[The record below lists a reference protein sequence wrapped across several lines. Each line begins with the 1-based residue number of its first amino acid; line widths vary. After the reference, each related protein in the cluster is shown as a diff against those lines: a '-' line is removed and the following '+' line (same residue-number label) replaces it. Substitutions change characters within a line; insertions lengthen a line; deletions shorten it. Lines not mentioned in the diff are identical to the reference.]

1 MRDEV
6 CRLLSEA
13 LASLIR
19 DGVLSADDAPDV
31 QVERAKSAEHGDFA
45 SNLAMVLAK
54 SARMKP
60 RDLAE
65 KLCAAI
71 PASAIVA
78 RTEIAGPGFINVFLS
93 ADAYHDLP
101 DRIRAQGEQ
110 YGTSKAGLGRRVM
123 VEFVSAN
130 PTGPLH
136 VGHGRGA
143 AYGDA
148 LARVLRAAGF
158 EAVSEYY
165 INDAGRQMDILAVSV
180 WLRYLELCGEAV
192 TFPTA
197 AYQGDYIFDIAAT
210 LHREDQATHQTSV
223 TALFEGLPP
232 EDDALLDA
240 LIARG
245 KQLLGEDGFRRV
257 HALARDTLVDDIR
270 SDLGQ
275 FGVEYQTW
283 FSEQSLIDS
292 GAVQAAVE
300 ALKENKFLYQ
310 KDGAWWFRT
319 TDFGDEKD
327 RVVLRA
333 NGNHTYF
340 ATDIAYHHDKIA
352 RGFEHVINIWGAD
365 HHGYIKRVK
374 ASMSALGLDPQA
386 LTVLLVQFAVL
397 YRSGEKVSMST
408 RSGEF
413 VTLREL
419 RDEVGRDAAR
429 FFYALRKPDQHM
441 DFDLDLAKTQ
451 SSDNPVYYVQY
462 AHARICSVF
471 RQLAEK
477 GIAVD
482 LSEADPQLLIETR
495 EADLLQKLSRYPE
508 VVESAARSYEPHQ
521 VAYYLRELANDFHT
535 YYNAH
540 PFLAAEADI
549 RLARLS
555 LIDATRQ
562 VIANALGLLG
572 VGAPER
578 M

>member
-1 MRDEV
+1 MRNEV
-6 CRLLSEA
+6 CQLLGEAVATLKKESVISEPDDVPIQIER
-13 LASLIR
+13 SR
-19 DGVLSADDAPDV
+19 NAD
-31 QVERAKSAEHGDFA
+31 HGDFA

-54 SARMKP
+54 RAGLKP
-60 RDLAE
+60 RELAE
-65 KLCAAI
+65 KICAALPTSPVI
-71 PASAIVA
+71 D
-78 RTEIAGPGFINVFLS
+78 RTEIAGPGFINIFL
-93 ADAYHDLP
+93 APDAYHDLP
-101 DRIRAQGEQ
+101 DQIRVSGTR
-110 YGTSKAGLGRRVM
+110 YGTSKVGAGHRVM

-158 EAVSEYY
+158 DAVSEYY
-165 INDAGRQMDILAVSV
+165 INDAGRQMDILALSV
-180 WLRYLELCGEAV
+180 WLRYLELCGE
-192 TFPTA
+192 TFSFPSA

-210 LHREDQATHQTSV
+210 LHREAADEYR
-223 TALFEGLPP
+223 TAAET
-232 EDDALLDA
+232 LLDELPEGDDVRLDS
-240 LIARG
+240 LIARA
-245 KQLLGEDGFRRV
+245 KSLLGVQGFGRV
-257 HALARDTLVDDIR
+257 HRLARDTLVDEIR
-270 SDLGQ
+270 SDLLQ

-292 GAVQAAVE
+292 GAVQGAVDE
-300 ALKENKFLYQ
+300 LKENTVLYQ
-310 KDGAWWFRT
+310 NDGAWWFRT

-340 ATDIAYHHDKIA
+340 ATDIAYHQDKV
-352 RGFEHVINIWGAD
+352 RRQFDRVINIWGAD

-374 ASMSALGLDPQA
+374 ASMSALGLNPDL
-386 LTVLLVQFAVL
+386 LTVLLVQFAAL
-397 YRSGEKVSMST
+397 YRAGEKVSMST

-419 RDEVGRDAAR
+419 REEVGRDAAR

-441 DFDLDLAKTQ
+441 DFDLDLAKSQ

-471 RQLAEK
+471 RQLADK
-477 GIAVD
+477 NIAVD
-482 LSEADPQLLIETR
+482 LPNANPELLVEAR
-495 EADLLQKLSRYPE
+495 ESDLLQKLSIYPE
-508 VVESAARSYEPHQ
+508 VVESAARNYEPHQ
-521 VAYYLRELANDFHT
+521 VAYYVRELANDFHT

-540 PFLAAEADI
+540 PFIAAEDDL

-555 LIDATRQ
+555 LIDATRI
-562 VIANALGLLG
+562 VLANALALLG
-572 VGAPER
+572 VSAPER

>member
-6 CRLLSEA
+6 CRLLNEA
-13 LASLIR
+13 LASLAS
-19 DGVLSADDAPDV
+19 DGVLSTDSAPVV
-31 QVERAKSAEHGDFA
+31 QVERSKSAEHGDFA

-54 SARMKP
+54 SAGMKP

-65 KLCAAI
+65 KICAAL
-71 PASAIVA
+71 PASAVVA
-78 RTEIAGPGFINVFLS
+78 RTEIAGPGFINIFL
-93 ADAYHDLP
+93 ATDAYHELP
-101 DRIRAQGEQ
+101 DRIREQGAA
-110 YGTSKAGLGRRVM
+110 YGTSTIGQGRRVM

-158 EAVSEYY
+158 DAISEYY

-180 WLRYLELCGEAV
+180 WLRYLELCGETVA
-192 TFPTA
+192 FPSA

-210 LHREDQATHQTSV
+210 LHREDQIAYQTAAS
-223 TALFEGLPP
+223 TLFDGLPS
-232 EDDALLDA
+232 EDDALLDE
-240 LIARG
+240 LIARAKDTLG
-245 KQLLGEDGFRRV
+245 KDGFHRV
-257 HALARDTLVDDIR
+257 HGLARDTLVDDIR
-270 SDLGQ
+270 SDLQQ
-275 FGVEYQTW
+275 FGVDYQAW

-292 GAVQAAVE
+292 GAVQAAVD
-300 ALKENKFLYQ
+300 ALKKNQFLYE

-340 ATDIAYHHDKIA
+340 ATDIAYHHNKLERD
-352 RGFEHVINIWGAD
+352 FEHVINIWGAD

-374 ASMSALGLDPQA
+374 ASMSALGLDADA

-397 YRSGEKVSMST
+397 YRGGAKVSMST

-419 RDEVGRDAAR
+419 REEVGRDAAR

-477 GIAVD
+477 GINVD
-482 LSEADPQLLIETR
+482 LSRADPKQLVEAR
-495 EADLLQKLSRYPE
+495 ESDLLQKLSRYPE

-540 PFLAAEADI
+540 PFLAAEEDI

-562 VIANALGLLG
+562 VLANALGLLG

>member
-1 MRDEV
+1 MRNEV
-6 CRLLSEA
+6 CQLLGEAVATLKKESVISEPDDVPIQIER
-13 LASLIR
+13 SR
-19 DGVLSADDAPDV
+19 NAD
-31 QVERAKSAEHGDFA
+31 HGDFA

-54 SARMKP
+54 RAGLKP
-60 RDLAE
+60 RELAE
-65 KLCAAI
+65 KICAALPTSPVI
-71 PASAIVA
+71 D
-78 RTEIAGPGFINVFLS
+78 RTEIAGPGFINIFL
-93 ADAYHDLP
+93 APDAYHDLP
-101 DRIRAQGEQ
+101 DQIRVSGTR
-110 YGTSKAGLGRRVM
+110 YGTSKVGAGHRVM

-158 EAVSEYY
+158 DAVSEYY
-165 INDAGRQMDILAVSV
+165 INDAGRQMDILALSV
-180 WLRYLELCGEAV
+180 WLRYLELCGEAFS
-192 TFPTA
+192 FPSA

-210 LHREDQATHQTSV
+210 LHREVAGEYRTGAET
-223 TALFEGLPP
+223 
-232 EDDALLDA
+232 LLDELPEGDDVRLDS
-240 LIARG
+240 LIARA
-245 KQLLGEDGFRRV
+245 KSLLGPQGFGRV
-257 HALARDTLVDDIR
+257 HRLARDTLVEEIR
-270 SDLGQ
+270 SDLLQ

-292 GAVQAAVE
+292 GAVQGAVDE
-300 ALKENKFLYQ
+300 LKENTVLYQ
-310 KDGAWWFRT
+310 NDGAWWFRT

-340 ATDIAYHHDKIA
+340 ATDIAYHQDKV
-352 RGFEHVINIWGAD
+352 RRQFDRVINIWGAD

-374 ASMSALGLDPQA
+374 ASMSALGLNPDL
-386 LTVLLVQFAVL
+386 LTVLLVQFAAL
-397 YRSGEKVSMST
+397 YRAGEKVSMST

-419 RDEVGRDAAR
+419 REEVGRDAAR

-441 DFDLDLAKTQ
+441 DFDLDLAKSQ

-471 RQLAEK
+471 RQLADK
-477 GIAVD
+477 NIAVD
-482 LSEADPQLLIETR
+482 LPNANPELLVEAR
-495 EADLLQKLSRYPE
+495 ESDLLQKLSIYPE
-508 VVESAARSYEPHQ
+508 VVESAARNYEPHQ
-521 VAYYLRELANDFHT
+521 VAYYVRELANDFHT

-540 PFLAAEADI
+540 PFIAAEDDL

-555 LIDATRQ
+555 LIDATRI
-562 VIANALGLLG
+562 VLANALALLG
-572 VGAPER
+572 VSAPER

>member
-6 CRLLSEA
+6 CRLLNEA
-13 LASLIR
+13 LASLAS
-19 DGVLSADDAPDV
+19 DGVLSTDSAPVV
-31 QVERAKSAEHGDFA
+31 QVERSKSAEHGDFA

-54 SARMKP
+54 SAGMKP

-65 KLCAAI
+65 KICAAL
-71 PASAIVA
+71 PASAVVA
-78 RTEIAGPGFINVFLS
+78 RTEIAGPGFINIFL
-93 ADAYHDLP
+93 ATDAYHELP
-101 DRIRAQGEQ
+101 DRIREQGAA
-110 YGTSKAGLGRRVM
+110 YGTSTIGQGRRVM

-158 EAVSEYY
+158 DAVSEYY

-180 WLRYLELCGEAV
+180 WLRYLELCGETVA
-192 TFPTA
+192 FPSA

-210 LHREDQATHQTSV
+210 LHREDQIAYQTAAS
-223 TALFEGLPP
+223 TLFDGLPS
-232 EDDALLDA
+232 EDDALLDE
-240 LIARG
+240 LIARAKDTLG
-245 KQLLGEDGFRRV
+245 KDGFHRV
-257 HALARDTLVDDIR
+257 HGLARDTLVDDIR
-270 SDLGQ
+270 SDLQQ
-275 FGVEYQTW
+275 FGVDYQAW

-292 GAVQAAVE
+292 GAVQAAVD
-300 ALKENKFLYQ
+300 ALKKNQFLYE
-310 KDGAWWFRT
+310 KDGAWWFQT

-340 ATDIAYHHDKIA
+340 ATDIAYHHNKLE

-374 ASMSALGLDPQA
+374 ASMSALGLDADA

-397 YRSGEKVSMST
+397 YRGGAKVSMST

-419 RDEVGRDAAR
+419 REEVGRDAAR

-477 GIAVD
+477 GINVD
-482 LSEADPQLLIETR
+482 LSRADPKQLVEAR
-495 EADLLQKLSRYPE
+495 ESDLLQKLSRYPE

-540 PFLAAEADI
+540 PFLAAEEDI

-562 VIANALGLLG
+562 VLANALGLLG

>member
-13 LASLIR
+13 LASLIS

-65 KLCAAI
+65 KLCAAL

-300 ALKENKFLYQ
+300 ALKENKFLYE

-441 DFDLDLAKTQ
+441 DFDLDLAKAQ

>member
-1 MRDEV
+1 MRNEV
-6 CRLLSEA
+6 CQLLRDA
-13 LASLIR
+13 LVSLVEE
-19 DGVLSADDAPDV
+19 GVLSDALEADV
-31 QVERAKSAEHGDFA
+31 QVERSRGPEHGDFA

-54 SARMKP
+54 RAGLKP

-65 KLCAAI
+65 KICAAL
-71 PASAIVA
+71 PASDLLLRAEV
-78 RTEIAGPGFINVFLS
+78 AGPGFINLFLS
-93 ADAYHDLP
+93 PASYQALP
-101 DRIRAQGEQ
+101 GEIRSCGAT
-110 YGTSKAGLGRRVM
+110 YGTSSVGAGRKVM

-148 LARVLRAAGF
+148 LARVLRAAGYD
-158 EAVSEYY
+158 AISEYY
-165 INDAGRQMDILAVSV
+165 INDAGRQMDILALSV
-180 WLRYLELCGEAV
+180 WLRYLELCGETV
-192 TFPTA
+192 PFPRA

-210 LHREDQATHQTSV
+210 LHREDEAQHHTEAQALFADLPEEDDPLLDTLIV
-223 TALFEGLPP
+223 RAKTALGDEGFGR
-232 EDDALLDA
+232 
-240 LIARG
+240 IHG
-245 KQLLGEDGFRRV
+245 
-257 HALARDTLVDDIR
+257 LARDTLVEDIR
-270 SDLGQ
+270 SDLER
-275 FGVEYQTW
+275 FGVSYQTW

-292 GAVQAAVE
+292 EAVSRAIE
-300 ALKENKFLYQ
+300 SLKETEFLYERE
-310 KDGAWWFRT
+310 GAWWFRST
-319 TDFGDEKD
+319 ELGDEKD

-340 ATDIAYHHDKIA
+340 ATDIAYHQDKIL
-352 RGFEHVINIWGAD
+352 RGFSHVINIWGAD

-374 ASMSALGLDPQA
+374 ASMSALA
-386 LTVLLVQFAVL
+386 LNPDDLSVLLVQFAVL
-397 YRSGEKVSMST
+397 YRGGAKVSMST

-419 RDEVGRDAAR
+419 REEVGRDAAR

-441 DFDLDLAKTQ
+441 DFDLDLAKSQ

-477 GIAVD
+477 GI
-482 LSEADPQLLIETR
+482 EADLAAADHGLLTEPR

-508 VVESAARSYEPHQ
+508 VVESAARVYEPHQ
-521 VAYYLRELANDFHT
+521 VAYYLRDLANDFHT

-540 PFLAAEADI
+540 PFIAAETDL

-562 VIANALGLLG
+562 VIANALDLLG
-572 VGAPER
+572 VTAPER

>member
-101 DRIRAQGEQ
+101 DRIRAQGAQ

>member
-6 CRLLSEA
+6 CRLLNEA
-13 LASLIR
+13 LASLAS
-19 DGVLSADDAPDV
+19 DGVLSTDSAPVV
-31 QVERAKSAEHGDFA
+31 QVERSKSAEHGDFA

-54 SARMKP
+54 SAGMKP

-65 KLCAAI
+65 KICAAL
-71 PASAIVA
+71 PASAVVA
-78 RTEIAGPGFINVFLS
+78 RTEIAGPGFINIFL
-93 ADAYHDLP
+93 ATDAYHELP
-101 DRIRAQGEQ
+101 DRIREQGAA
-110 YGTSKAGLGRRVM
+110 YGTSTIGQGRRVM

-158 EAVSEYY
+158 DAISEYY

-180 WLRYLELCGEAV
+180 WLRYLELCGETVA
-192 TFPTA
+192 FPSA

-210 LHREDQATHQTSV
+210 LHREDQVAYQTAAS
-223 TALFEGLPP
+223 TLFDGLPS
-232 EDDALLDA
+232 EDDALLDE
-240 LIARG
+240 LIARAKDTLG
-245 KQLLGEDGFRRV
+245 KDGFHRV
-257 HALARDTLVDDIR
+257 HGLARDTLVDDIR
-270 SDLGQ
+270 SDLQQ
-275 FGVEYQTW
+275 FGVDYQAW

-292 GAVQAAVE
+292 GAVQAAVD
-300 ALKENKFLYQ
+300 ALKKNQFLYE

-340 ATDIAYHHDKIA
+340 ATDIAYHHNKLK

-374 ASMSALGLDPQA
+374 ASMSALGLDADA

-397 YRSGEKVSMST
+397 YRGGAKVSMST

-419 RDEVGRDAAR
+419 REEVGRDAAR

-477 GIAVD
+477 GINVD
-482 LSEADPQLLIETR
+482 LSRADPKQLVEAR
-495 EADLLQKLSRYPE
+495 ESDLLQKLSRYPE

-540 PFLAAEADI
+540 PFLAAEEDI

-562 VIANALGLLG
+562 VLANALGLLG

>member
-6 CRLLSEA
+6 CRLLNEA
-13 LASLIR
+13 LASLAS
-19 DGVLSADDAPDV
+19 DGVLSTDSAPVV
-31 QVERAKSAEHGDFA
+31 QVERSKSVEHGDFA

-54 SARMKP
+54 SAGMKP

-65 KLCAAI
+65 KICAAL
-71 PASAIVA
+71 PASAVVA
-78 RTEIAGPGFINVFLS
+78 RTEIAGPGFINIFL
-93 ADAYHDLP
+93 ATDAYHELP
-101 DRIRAQGEQ
+101 DRIREQGAA
-110 YGTSKAGLGRRVM
+110 YGTSTIGQGRRVM

-158 EAVSEYY
+158 DAISEYY

-180 WLRYLELCGEAV
+180 WLRYLELCGETVA
-192 TFPTA
+192 FPSA

-210 LHREDQATHQTSV
+210 LHREDQIAYQTAAS
-223 TALFEGLPP
+223 TLFDGLPS
-232 EDDALLDA
+232 EDDALLDE
-240 LIARG
+240 LIARAKDTLG
-245 KQLLGEDGFRRV
+245 KDGFHRV
-257 HALARDTLVDDIR
+257 HGLARDTLVDDIR
-270 SDLGQ
+270 SDLQQ
-275 FGVEYQTW
+275 FGVDYQAW

-292 GAVQAAVE
+292 GAVQAAVD
-300 ALKENKFLYQ
+300 ALKKNQFLYE
-310 KDGAWWFRT
+310 KDGAWGFRT

-340 ATDIAYHHDKIA
+340 ATDIAYHHNKLK

-374 ASMSALGLDPQA
+374 ASMSALGLDADA

-397 YRSGEKVSMST
+397 YRGGAKVSMST

-419 RDEVGRDAAR
+419 REEVGRDAAR

-477 GIAVD
+477 GINVD
-482 LSEADPQLLIETR
+482 LSRADPKQLVEAR
-495 EADLLQKLSRYPE
+495 ESDLLQKLSRYPE

-540 PFLAAEADI
+540 PFLAAEEDI

-562 VIANALGLLG
+562 VLANALGLLG